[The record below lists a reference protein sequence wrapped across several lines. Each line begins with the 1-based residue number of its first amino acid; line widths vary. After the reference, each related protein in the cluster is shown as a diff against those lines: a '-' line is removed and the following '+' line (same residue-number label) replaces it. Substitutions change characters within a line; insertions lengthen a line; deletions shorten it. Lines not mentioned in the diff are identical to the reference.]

1 MKKVC
6 ISKSERRS
14 VSNEII
20 TTIYSTE
27 TKYEQ
32 QGISSLSWKIMLEE
46 LTKSNR
52 VQTIAAHSQLSLI
65 HNTISQHSTEQHSQI
80 RVTRVDSGIET
91 SEAEPM

>member
-20 TTIYSTE
+20 TPIYSTE

-32 QGISSLSWKIMLEE
+32 QGISSLSWRIL